1 MEGDVMIGGRNSIFE
16 PRSDEHFEEEV
27 ESKETTDPKEI
38 LISEITDPKEV
49 LISEINNMQKTL
61 RDLVEKAGRVNGD
74 VRRLES
80 ENEVNV

>member
-1 MEGDVMIGGRNSIFE
+1 MEGGEPVGSRNSIFE

-38 LISEITDPKEV
+38 LIPEITDPKEV